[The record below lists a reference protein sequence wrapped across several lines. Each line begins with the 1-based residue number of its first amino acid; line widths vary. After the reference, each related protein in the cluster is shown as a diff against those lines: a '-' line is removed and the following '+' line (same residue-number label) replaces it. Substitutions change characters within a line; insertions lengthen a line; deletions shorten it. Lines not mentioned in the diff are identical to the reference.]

1 VNRKGYKDFYEVAS
15 TKYSPEEGENYY
27 RHDRF
32 FNVRYLV
39 NKRGTNDNMILDVG
53 CGNGYQMEP
62 FTEVNMVYGLDI
74 SEANIDKA
82 LSRGIKAILHDI
94 EEPFPFEDD
103 FFDIVVC
110 SEVLE
115 HLFFPE
121 KVLQECYRVLKAEGY
136 FIVTVP
142 NLYCFRN
149 RYSIL
154 TGRARG
160 NTFIEYPLNQQHIR
174 FFSID
179 GMKRLLHND
188 GFEVSYYRGQH
199 FAMNFNWPFK
209 LIWYLHGGNR
219 GLKKL
224 IQFVTFGRI
233 TTDIPGL
240 ILHFHIYRFL
250 GKLFPKWS
258 PGLIFE
264 CRKLRKN
271 TAPT

>member
-1 VNRKGYKDFYEVAS
+1 VDRNSYKEFYEIAS

-32 FNVRYLV
+32 YNVRHFV
-39 NKRGTNDNMILDVG
+39 SKQGAKDNIILDVG

-62 FTEVNMVYGLDI
+62 FTEKNMVYGLDI
-74 SEANIDKA
+74 SETNVEKA
-82 LSRGIKAILHDI
+82 LSKEIKAILHDA

-103 FFDIVVC
+103 FFDVVVC

-121 KVLQECYRVLKAEGY
+121 RVLQECRRVLKDSGS

-149 RYSIL
+149 RISIL
-154 TGRARG
+154 TGRAWG
-160 NTFIEYPLNQQHIR
+160 STFIEYPLNQYHIR
-174 FFSID
+174 FFSVD
-179 GMKRLLHND
+179 GMKRMLAKA
-188 GFEVSYYRGQH
+188 GFKARHFRGQH

-209 LIWYLHGGNR
+209 FIWYLHGGNR

-224 IQFVTFGRI
+224 IRLATLGRK
-233 TTDIPGL
+233 TPEIPGL
-240 ILHFHIYRFL
+240 ILHFHLYRFL
-250 GKLFPKWS
+250 GWLLPRWS

-264 CRKLRKN
+264 CRKSDVNISL
-271 TAPT
+271 T